1 MANKFL
7 LYRKNP
13 PGTDGIVTEGE
24 VVKSVAGVVG
34 VYDTAE
40 EAPQN
45 MNTEKEPHVLVE
57 YDYDPTVDTTFN
69 LILNAAENGFDKK
82 WTGKTVAEQLQAH
95 HDEQL
100 VQRYKEKKALLK
112 KQINLKAS
120 TLIER
125 QEGWRL
131 ERAKQQDFLA
141 GNSSKVTAAYQ
152 AIEDVRVASN
162 VEQDKLKDL
171 DPNTQ
176 AGRNALDAF
185 NPMDWGSVDTGANP
199 AEFPSPAGS
208 TTSEAVVGKLPAK
221 PDPNN

>member
-13 PGTDGIVTEGE
+13 PGTDGILTEGE
-24 VVKSVAGVVG
+24 VVKNVAGVVG
-34 VYDTAE
+34 VYDTAD
-40 EAPQN
+40 EAPKF

-95 HDEQL
+95 HDEII
-100 VQRYKEKKALLK
+100 VNKYKEKKALLK

-131 ERAKQQDFLA
+131 EKAKQQDFLA
-141 GNSSKVTAAYQ
+141 GTSSNVTAAYQ

-185 NPMDWGSVDTGANP
+185 NPMDWGSDTGANP

>member
-34 VYDTAE
+34 VYDTAD

-95 HDEQL
+95 HDEII
-100 VQRYKEKKALLK
+100 VNKYKEKKY
-112 KQINLKAS
+112 IS
-120 TLIER
+120 
-125 QEGWRL
+125 
-131 ERAKQQDFLA
+131 
-141 GNSSKVTAAYQ
+141 
-152 AIEDVRVASN
+152 
-162 VEQDKLKDL
+162 
-171 DPNTQ
+171 
-176 AGRNALDAF
+176 
-185 NPMDWGSVDTGANP
+185 
-199 AEFPSPAGS
+199 
-208 TTSEAVVGKLPAK
+208 
-221 PDPNN
+221 

>member
-13 PGTDGIVTEGE
+13 PGTNGIESEG
-24 VVKSVAGVVG
+24 VIKSVAGVVG
-34 VYDTAE
+34 IYDTADD
-40 EAPQN
+40 APKN

-82 WTGKTVAEQLQAH
+82 WTGKTVAEQVQAH
-95 HDEQL
+95 HDEQI
-100 VQRYKEKKALLK
+100 VQRYKEKKSLLK

-131 ERAKQQDFLA
+131 EKAKQQDFLA
-141 GNSSKVTAAYQ
+141 GTSSNVTAAYT

-171 DPNTQ
+171 DPTTQ

-185 NPMDWGSVDTGANP
+185 NPMDWGSGNDTGSNP

-208 TTSEAVVGKLPAK
+208 TTVEVVVGKLPAK
-221 PDPNN
+221 ADPNN

>member
-34 VYDTAE
+34 IYDTAD

-95 HDEQL
+95 HDEQI
-100 VQRYKEKKALLK
+100 VHRYKEMKARLK
-112 KQINLKAS
+112 KQINMKAT

-131 ERAKQQDFLA
+131 EKAKQQDFLA
-141 GNSSKVTAAYQ
+141 GTTSKVTAAYT
-152 AIEDVRVASN
+152 AIENVRVASN

-171 DPNTQ
+171 DPTTE

-185 NPMDWGSVDTGANP
+185 NPMGWGDDIGSNP
-199 AEFPSPAGS
+199 AAVASATGS
-208 TTSEAVVGKLPAK
+208 TTSEVEVGKLPAK